1 MGIAS
6 PVPRAP
12 MVNKARKR
20 FARAAMNTSL
30 AVSGLCAVTA
40 KNPRN
45 ALVVNPPGIKGMQPT
60 T

>member
-40 KNPRN
+40 KIPET
-45 ALVVNPPGIKGMQPT
+45 PWS
-60 T
+60 